1 MLMLD
6 KDKSFS
12 KSELVAKGMVESS
25 CSKSGIMNKIIIV
38 SLEILSLISVKIL
51 RPLDWDGVIILS

>member
-51 RPLDWDGVIILS
+51 RPLD